1 MGVETGLYLYLSN
14 SLDKLSGYFLDNF
27 KASYLKSSFFDKK
40 TVIIQT
46 TGIAKWLSYKISDNL
61 GVCANVEFVFPKG
74 FIVQTLK
81 GARLLKEEDM
91 DFYDKPNIIT
101 NILKSLNN
109 NEYGELKEYTKDKNG
124 RRLGQFVS
132 YLADLFDQYLT
143 YRPEFLKNADRI
155 ALQWQR
161 GLFVNILDNKR
172 TTVSQAVEQF
182 INKKEAL
189 DLNADKTVELF
200 AISLLPP
207 VYTYFFRK
215 LSDYVKVNLY
225 VLNPSR
231 EFWFDEPTELSKLKI
246 LKKTDSEQEKL
257 YFTDSNPILINNA
270 KLTRDFLSLLYETE
284 GLPQPIE
291 IEDYAEYN
299 ETTCLNILKNKILN
313 NDKSDFQCR
322 DSTIQIHFHQTKL
335 REVEGVYNYIL
346 SILND
351 NKDIPLEDIV
361 VMCPKI
367 DEYSSFIDGIFKDKN
382 IKYTISDNKMPDED
396 DGLKALFYIVEN
408 LSERFNVNQLLEL
421 IELEAVRKK
430 FQLSNGDTE
439 LIKRWLKENNLR
451 WGLTKEYI
459 KNNFE
464 NMNVFNSVEYV
475 LERLL
480 YGYLSGQKE
489 VINNVLAYDGL
500 SLSNSD
506 LLGKI
511 LYVADKIIGFSRI
524 IKQKAA
530 IQKHIQTMEEI
541 IETFIDPQHQQSV
554 PFITLKNQMQKYE
567 QSCEE
572 IPFLTFYE
580 ILKSSVN
587 KSKKEFNFLK
597 GGVTFCELVPLRS
610 IPFKVVC
617 LIGMNSEEFPRNT
630 PKVSFNEIEQH
641 PQKGDRSSRLND
653 RLLFLETLLSAE
665 KYLYI
670 SYIGK
675 DIKRNSP
682 LNPSIAVSELIE
694 FLNIDTLKHPLHSFS
709 TKYFYKDSPFYNFS
723 KEDYELAKILLEKSY
738 KENLQKSNPMSIK
751 KKTEETDNLDIVTP
765 DELIIFLRHPAQLF
779 FKKNGINFSLKE
791 DTPKETEN
799 TILDSLDRY
808 SLIKKA
814 FKEKGV
820 NETIEY
826 SGALPHGSLGEIAKD
841 DILNGLHNIEKNL
854 KTIDEQLS
862 VEDLDKRQIRININ
876 NLTIEGNISFI
887 YKNNIISIEY
897 THKSKKD
904 IPFAHILKPVI
915 QSAML
920 QFSFDEIKEAYF
932 VNTKECLHLKKVKDS
947 KNLLQF
953 IANLY
958 QEGVEKPIVLFD
970 PKRFDEKIPLE
981 DAIKKLVNHFMPKD
995 DDLYNEYILEN
1006 FEFTNEYRDFIKE
1019 INTKLKEFY
1028 TGIIDGI

>member
-1 MGVETGLYLYLSN
+1 MGVEKGLYLYLSN

-27 KASYLKSSFFDKK
+27 KASYLQSSFFDKK

-46 TGIAKWLSYKISDNL
+46 TGIAKWLSYKICDNF
-61 GVCANVEFVFPKG
+61 GVCANVDFVFPKG

-81 GARLLKEEDM
+81 NIGLVQEDDM

-109 NEYGELKEYTKDKNG
+109 KEYNELNEYTNDKNG

-161 GLFVNILDNKR
+161 SLFVNILNNKH
-172 TTVSQAVEQF
+172 TAVSQAIEKF
-182 INKKEAL
+182 INQKEVIDL
-189 DLNADKTVELF
+189 DTDKTVELF

-215 LSDYVKVNLY
+215 LSDYVRVNLY

-231 EFWFDEPTELSKLKI
+231 EFWFDEPTEFSKLKA
-246 LKKTDSEQEKL
+246 LKKAENNQEKL
-257 YFTDSNPILINNA
+257 YFTNSNPILINNA
-270 KLTRDFLSLLYETE
+270 KLTGDFLSLLYETE

-291 IEDYAEYN
+291 IEDYTEYN
-299 ETTCLNILKNKILN
+299 ETTCLNRLKNKILN
-313 NDKSDFQCR
+313 NDENAFQCG
-322 DSTIQIHFHQTKL
+322 DSTIQIHSYQTKL

-346 SILND
+346 SILDD
-351 NKDIPLEDIV
+351 NKDISLEDIV

-367 DEYSSFIDGIFKDKN
+367 DEYSSFIDGIFKNKN

-430 FQLSNGDTE
+430 FQLSNSDTE
-439 LIKRWLKENNLR
+439 LIKRWLKESNLR

-459 KNNFE
+459 KNSFKD
-464 NMNVFNSVEYV
+464 MNVFNSVEYAF
-475 LERLL
+475 ERLL
-480 YGYLSGQKE
+480 YGYLSAKKE
-489 VINNVLAYDGL
+489 VINDVLAYDDL
-500 SLSNSD
+500 SIGNSN
-506 LLGKI
+506 LLGKV
-511 LYVADKIIGFSRI
+511 LYIVDKITGLSDA

-530 IQKHIQTMEEI
+530 ISKHIETMKDI
-541 IETFIDPQHQQSV
+541 IDTFIDLQYQQSV
-554 PFITLKNQMQKYE
+554 PFVTLNNQMQKYE

-587 KSKKEFNFLK
+587 KSKKEFNFLR

-610 IPFKVVC
+610 IPFKAVC
-617 LIGMNSEEFPRNT
+617 LMGMNSEEFPRNT
-630 PKVSFNEIEQH
+630 PKVSFNEIEQN
-641 PQKGDRSSRLND
+641 PKKGDRSSRLND

-675 DIKRNSP
+675 DIKRNNP

-694 FLNIDTLKHPLHSFS
+694 FLNIETLKHPLHSFS
-709 TKYFYKDSPFYNFS
+709 SKYFDKNSPICSYS

-738 KENLQKSNPMSIK
+738 SENLQKSDPMSIEK
-751 KKTEETDNLDIVTP
+751 QIEETNGSDIATP
-765 DELIIFLRHPAQLF
+765 DELIVFLRHPVQFF
-779 FKKNGINFSLKE
+779 FKKNGINFNLKD

-799 TILDSLDRY
+799 TVLDGLDRY

-820 NETIEY
+820 NKTIEY
-826 SGALPHGSLGEIAKD
+826 SGALPHGSLGELAKD
-841 DILNGLHNIEKNL
+841 DILNELHNIENNL

-862 VEDLDKRQIRININ
+862 IEDLDKRQVRMNIDS
-876 NLTIEGNISFI
+876 LTIEGNISFT
-887 YKNNIISIEY
+887 YKNNIISVEY
-897 THKSKKD
+897 THKSKKE
-904 IPFAHILKPVI
+904 IHFAHILKPVI
-915 QSAML
+915 YSAML
-920 QFSFDEIKEAYF
+920 QFSLNEIKEAYF
-932 VNTKECLHLKKVKDS
+932 VNTKECLHLRKVRDS
-947 KNLLQF
+947 KNFLQF
-953 IANLY
+953 IASLY
-958 QEGVEKPIVLFD
+958 QEGVNKPIVLFD
-970 PKRFDEKIPLE
+970 PKKFDETVPLE
-981 DAIKKLVNHFMPKD
+981 DAVKKLINNFMPKD

-1019 INTKLKEFY
+1019 INIKLKEFY
-1028 TGIIDGI
+1028 AGITNGI